1 MELPFHPWFSEF
13 YVLVEGWEQS
23 SSISVSKACSC
34 NPLISRFFCS
44 TSCQISSPPTALH
57 PKIMLKIEGTV
68 VMLEESCSLPRFEIQ
83 RLLWIFHL
91 ISPVTKALSV
101 YYR

>member
-1 MELPFHPWFSEF
+1 MRTKQQYICVKSLQLQPFNFQILLF
-13 YVLVEGWEQS
+13 YLLS
-23 SSISVSKACSC
+23 D
-34 NPLISRFFCS
+34 LL
-44 TSCQISSPPTALH
+44 PPTALH

-83 RLLWIFHL
+83 QLLWIFHL